1 MGRLQLRHRRVDKVD
16 VRKGEI
22 VHRRKEED
30 SLADTTELVVVFPDE
45 RKPYW
50 LGKNSLISPA
60 NNQSADDASEVE
72 MESVESES
80 L

>member
-1 MGRLQLRHRRVDKVD
+1 MDVTIGRV
-16 VRKGEI
+16 
-22 VHRRKEED
+22 VHRRKEKD

-50 LGKNSLISPA
+50 LGKNSLVVAANDPPA
-60 NNQSADDASEVE
+60 EEASEVE
-72 MESVESES
+72 MESVDSES